1 MIVCSFTS
9 RALSYI
15 NIKRMR
21 LHAFAAVVLALIT
34 ACDDT
39 DYKSYFSDINITTK
53 EEIDTEDEG
62 AQQLYIES
70 LWEVCIRTE

>member
-1 MIVCSFTS
+1 
-9 RALSYI
+9 
-15 NIKRMR
+15 MR

-62 AQQLYIES
+62 AQQLYI
-70 LWEVCIRTE
+70 